1 MTDVNTLRSQ
11 IDAECASWLTGSNI
25 AKGELTLEVK
35 REHLLDLCHV
45 LRDDPKFDFKLLA
58 DVCGVDYLE
67 YGFADWETESTTET
81 GFGRGVTFS
90 WQREGQTH
98 PNRFAVVYH
107 LLSLSQNHRVRLRV
121 LIPNESELIV
131 DSVIE
136 LWPSANWFEREAFDL
151 FGILF
156 KGHPDLRRILTDY
169 GFQGHPFRKDFP
181 LIGKV
186 EPRYDAKLKRVIYEP
201 VSIEPR
207 VLEPKVIRHDH
218 RYLVKEDDHG
228 K

>member
-1 MTDVNTLRSQ
+1 MTDVNGLRSQ
-11 IDAECASWLTGSNI
+11 IEAQCAEWLTSSVV
-25 AKGELTLEVK
+25 ALGELTLEVK
-35 REHLLDLCHV
+35 GGHLIDICRV
-45 LRDDPKFDFKLLA
+45 LRDQPEFDFKMLV
-58 DVCGVDYLE
+58 DVCGIDYLE
-67 YGFADWETESTTET
+67 YGFADWQTESTTET
-81 GFGRGVTFS
+81 GFSRGVTANWLPES
-90 WQREGQTH
+90 PTH

-107 LLSLSQNHRVRLRV
+107 LLSLTKNQRVRLRV
-121 LIPNESELIV
+121 NIPNESQLMV

-186 EPRYDAKLKRVIYEP
+186 EARYDARLKRVIYEP

-218 RYLVKEDDHG
+218 RYLIKEDDHG